1 MCGKREHRSTVAVRI
16 VETLNEVD
24 AAGTAT
30 PRAYCKPPGEAGFC
44 GGGKR
49 PRFLIVNVDPFY
61 ALGATHGIHYRVEA
75 VPHQTVD
82 ALHPGVAQVL
92 Y

>member
-1 MCGKREHRSTVAVRI
+1 M
-16 VETLNEVD
+16 NEVD
-24 AAGTAT
+24 AARTAT
-30 PRAYCKPPGEAGFC
+30 ARAYGQPPGEPGFC

-49 PRFLIVNVDPFY
+49 RGFLVVNVYPFY
-61 ALGATHGIHYRVEA
+61 SLGPTHGIHYRVEA

-92 Y
+92 H